1 MGRVAE
7 ALSHRNANG
16 DEDTES
22 GENEPRLVFIYQE
35 ALRGLVQQQGL
46 VENLNTRAGSL
57 IFATAFASSLL
68 GGSALSDG
76 LGLWDWIALALLFGI
91 GMLIVYMLWPF
102 HNYTFRFDPNELLS
116 QYVDNER
123 RTTMAEMYRA
133 LALRIEV
140 DRGNN
145 WRIIQRLRVALQ
157 LALILLLFE
166 ILAWCLAI
174 AQF

>member
-1 MGRVAE
+1 VGRVAD

-16 DEDTES
+16 DENNES
-22 GENEPRLVFIYQE
+22 GENDPRLAFIYQE

-76 LGLWDWIALALLFGI
+76 LGRWDWIALALLFGI
-91 GMLIVYMLWPF
+91 GVLIVFMLWPF

-116 QYVDNER
+116 QYVDNDR
-123 RTTMAEMYRA
+123 RTTMPEMHRA

-140 DRGNN
+140 DRENN

-174 AQF
+174 AQL